1 LGGTRKSRVDHHGP
15 DPCHAPLKEVPVSN
29 EAFLRSE
36 LARVIDVM
44 SSRPNGGYVE
54 DWPLKRAHGM
64 SDAEIDERL
73 PDKIEL
79 PIALREYYRMLGRHP
94 INATYNWLRP
104 VDQLE
109 VVRGKVVFLD
119 ENQGVV
125 MWGIAK
131 KDQLV
136 EDPTIFQAALG
147 FDEIR
152 WYSERNSFTA
162 FMAETWRWTITG
174 EDDG

>member
-1 LGGTRKSRVDHHGP
+1 M
-15 DPCHAPLKEVPVSN
+15 SN
-29 EAFLRSE
+29 EPFLRSE

-44 SSRPNGGYVE
+44 ASRPNEGYGE
-54 DWPLKRAHGM
+54 DWPLTPAQGM
-64 SDAEIDERL
+64 SDAEIDEHL
-73 PDKIEL
+73 PDNVVL
-79 PIALREYYRMLGRHP
+79 PIALREYYRLLGRHP

-119 ENQGVV
+119 ENQEVV

-131 KDQLV
+131 KDQLA
-136 EDPTIFQAALG
+136 EAPTVFQAARG

-152 WYSERNSFTA
+152 WYSERKSFTT
-162 FMAETWRWTITG
+162 FLAEMWRWTITG
-174 EDDG
+174 ENDG